1 MDFQGQVAFVTG
13 AGSGMGRAIAIQFA
27 REGAR
32 VACADINL
40 PAAEQTVAQ
49 LPAGA
54 GLAIYLDVTS
64 EASVQA
70 AIARTVETFERLDIL
85 VNSAGIGPVRSWD
98 ELTLEDWNR
107 TLAVNLTGVFLCC
120 KAVTPVMRRQRY
132 GRIVNISSIAGK
144 QYSAIIGAHY
154 GASKAG
160 VIGLT
165 RYLARVLAPDGILV
179 NCVAPGTTETPFS
192 ESYIGAAREI
202 QLKNIPLGRF
212 ARPEEIADAVL
223 FLCSSRAAYIT
234 GETLNVNGGLLM
246 D

>member
-32 VACADINL
+32 VVCADINL
-40 PAAEQTVAQ
+40 PAAKQTVAQ

-54 GLAIYLDVTS
+54 GLAIHLDVTS
-64 EASVQA
+64 EESVQA
-70 AIARTVETFERLDIL
+70 AVTHAVETFGRLDIL

-120 KAVTPVMRRQRY
+120 KAVTPIMRRQRY

-223 FLCSSRAAYIT
+223 FLCSPRAAYIT